1 MAYYDAFAYSKV
13 KLALATIAAMYV
25 AKLVVRLGSCTM
37 YIQLL

>member
-1 MAYYDAFAYSKV
+1 MAYYDAFTYSKV

-25 AKLVVRLGSCTM
+25 AKLVRLGSCTM